1 MRTNI
6 VLDDDLMREAA
17 RHARG
22 KTKRAVVEE
31 ALATFIR
38 VHEERKRRESYRD
51 RLQSLDR
58 KVANVRLTERP
69 LDVLRRDRNR

>member
-6 VLDDDLMREAA
+6 VLDDELMREAA
-17 RHARG
+17 RHSSG

-51 RLQSLDR
+51 RLQDLDR
-58 KVANVRLTERP
+58 KLANLRLRERP
-69 LDVLRRDRNR
+69 IDILRRDRNR